1 MILKFETRNKTC
13 TKIAKAWFLLVQWVA
28 KSSKMNSG
36 FYTNISTKQTDNFFK
51 LFIRQY
57 KICRVNGN
65 HSRRSIS
72 VSIFFRQIKT

>member
-36 FYTNISTKQTDNFFK
+36 FYTNISTKQTDNFS
-51 LFIRQY
+51 
-57 KICRVNGN
+57 N
-65 HSRRSIS
+65 SSS
-72 VSIFFRQIKT
+72 VSIESAE